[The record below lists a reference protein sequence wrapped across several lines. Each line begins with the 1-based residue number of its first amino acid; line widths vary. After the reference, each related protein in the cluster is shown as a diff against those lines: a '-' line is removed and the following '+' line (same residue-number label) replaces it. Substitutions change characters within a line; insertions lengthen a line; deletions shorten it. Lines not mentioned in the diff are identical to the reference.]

1 MNCGYCDKKYDKAT
15 ESSFV
20 TFLLVSQFISDSRVG
35 ERFFSTLKVSKL
47 EKWNGSRSEQR
58 TYLEPSRI
66 FYGVP
71 QGSILKPLLFNI
83 YSCETEVTEV
93 SLSLL

>member
-47 EKWNGSRSEQR
+47 EKWNGSR
-58 TYLEPSRI
+58 
-66 FYGVP
+66 
-71 QGSILKPLLFNI
+71 
-83 YSCETEVTEV
+83 
-93 SLSLL
+93 